1 MCVGN
6 VVSTEVNTM
15 GFFRSIAVGMLDMAS
30 RGRNNTML
38 ALIFQDNPKFAGLAL
53 NIFQRC
59 LAERRLQLT
68 EIILIEARREVSK
81 YPSLTMGE
89 FLDAKGNLNMGE
101 ALHGR

>member
-1 MCVGN
+1 
-6 VVSTEVNTM
+6 M

-30 RGRNNTML
+30 RGRNNTLL

-53 NIFQRC
+53 GIFQRC
-59 LAERRLQLT
+59 LAERGLQLT
-68 EIILIEARREVSK
+68 ESILTEARREVSK